1 MTRRKIVDAHHHL
14 WQLSDGYKYP
24 WLQQLPR
31 TPGMLGSLAPIERD
45 YLPADYRADTAG
57 YDLVHSVHIEA
68 VPADAVAETRWLH
81 GIAGNVPSAIVA
93 RVELNAPDA
102 ERVIAEHRHF
112 AKVRGIRHIV
122 NWHSNPAYS
131 FTPADLLLDEAWQA
145 GFALL
150 KKYELSF
157 DLQLYPCQMQEA
169 AKLARRYP
177 ETLLILNHTGM
188 PVDRDADGIALWR
201 SGMKALA
208 ACDNVVVKISGLGM
222 VDHRWT
228 ADSIRPFVLESIALF
243 GAGRAMFSS
252 NFPVDKLYSSFDE
265 LYGAFE
271 AIVHAFT
278 EAEKSALFHD
288 NAIRFYRI

>member
-1 MTRRKIVDAHHHL
+1 MSRRKIVDAHHHL

-31 TPGMLGSLAPIERD
+31 TAGMLGSLAPIERD
-45 YLPADYRADTAG
+45 YLLADYRADTAG

-81 GIAGNVPSAIVA
+81 AIEGNVPSAIVA
-93 RVELNAPDA
+93 RVELNAPEA
-102 ERVIAEHRHF
+102 ERLIAEHRHF
-112 AKVRGIRHIV
+112 SKVRGIRHIV
-122 NWHSNPAYS
+122 NWHPNPAYS
-131 FTPADLLLDEAWQA
+131 FTPSNLLLDEAWLS

-150 KKYELSF
+150 KKYKLSF

-169 AKLARRYP
+169 AKLARRHP

-222 VDHRWT
+222 VDHTWT
-228 ADSIRPFVLESIALF
+228 ADSIRPFVLESIELF
-243 GAGRAMFSS
+243 GAGRAMFGS
-252 NFPVDKLYSSFDE
+252 NFPVDKLYSRFDA
-265 LYGAFE
+265 LFGAFE
-271 AIVHAFT
+271 AIVGSFT
-278 EAEKSALFHD
+278 EAEKAALFHD